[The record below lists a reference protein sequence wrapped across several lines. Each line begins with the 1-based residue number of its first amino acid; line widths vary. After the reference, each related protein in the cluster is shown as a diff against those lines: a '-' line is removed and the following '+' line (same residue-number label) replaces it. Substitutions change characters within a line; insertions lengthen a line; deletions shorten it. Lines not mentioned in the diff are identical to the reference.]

1 MPEDLKPCPM
11 CGKAVAKV
19 TTSSEMFPEQDDEGN
34 SESYAVVC
42 DAHMPNGPG
51 GCGASGG
58 FAPTE
63 AEAIAAWNRR
73 AAPAAPDFC
82 DGNCT
87 WLDHAPGCVQAAPT
101 AVEPEP
107 VACRKLLKRL
117 EWSIFNYDRYGD
129 SQNYC
134 PDCENLQQEGHK
146 PDCEL
151 ASLLAAPPRTPLTEA
166 AVRRAARVL
175 SDRTADACNIDRED
189 EWNIYSDTHIEDA
202 RAALEA
208 AASEG
213 ERK

>member
-101 AVEPEP
+101 AVEPDLFTTDIVP
-107 VACRKLLKRL
+107 RPLKYPLSDYHKAMSEGPLHYTWQDKPHRL
-117 EWSIFNYDRYGD
+117 VYDLIAAVRY
-129 SQNYC
+129 Y
-134 PDCENLQQEGHK
+134 
-146 PDCEL
+146 
-151 ASLLAAPPRTPLTEA
+151 ATPPRTALTDEQIYGLFERTGLSKYH
-166 AVRRAARVL
+166 VRDSQVAGEY
-175 SDRTADACNIDRED
+175 DRLILTF
-189 EWNIYSDTHIEDA
+189 A
-202 RAALEA
+202 RAVI

-213 ERK
+213 KP